1 MVTKIKIK
9 HSQSRSNPMIYLI
22 AGLVFWGVAGLLTWF
37 FYSIYID
44 TTSKTGFVDSD
55 KVAYRKGIAT
65 VVEKRVNQANY
76 ELRFTYPEEGKSFQ
90 GILSISQAEF
100 ERAQVGDKIPI
111 FYGIHFPRRWLPIKS
126 GKVFYIS
133 IVVISVAAVLFLIGT
148 YLFYRGIQQFSS

>member
-1 MVTKIKIK
+1 LQAW
-9 HSQSRSNPMIYLI
+9 SFGELPD
-22 AGLVFWGVAGLLTWF
+22 

-76 ELRFTYPEEGKSFQ
+76 ELRFTYPEEGRSFQ

-126 GKVFYIS
+126 GKIFYIS